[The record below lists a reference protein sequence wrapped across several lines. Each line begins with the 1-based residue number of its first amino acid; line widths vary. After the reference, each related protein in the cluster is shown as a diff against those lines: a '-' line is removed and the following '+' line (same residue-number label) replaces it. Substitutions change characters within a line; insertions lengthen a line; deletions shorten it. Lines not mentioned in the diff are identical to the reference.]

1 MHDLRKTN
9 VGRHGP
15 HHLPLFSRPCNK
27 NFKFYT
33 KQPPSEI
40 LVDLNLMIIL
50 AGVCDN
56 LDLAV
61 KAGEGDIDTG

>member
-1 MHDLRKTN
+1 MYILREGPNHEMHDLRKTN

-33 KQPPSEI
+33 KQPP
-40 LVDLNLMIIL
+40 
-50 AGVCDN
+50 
-56 LDLAV
+56 
-61 KAGEGDIDTG
+61 